1 MFLRNHEE
9 LDKELDHIR
18 HTVIHASDEIN
29 SILENLGESP
39 LAGGASAEAV
49 LKRPNVRY
57 RDLLPFIHPQ
67 GDIPS
72 AKVQQKAEIEIKYE
86 GYLKR
91 QAALAEKLG
100 REDSLALP
108 EDIDYK
114 QIRGLRLEAADKLNR
129 IRPSSFGQAA
139 RISGVNPADLQVLS
153 VWLAKK
159 RRENRG
165 RVDDQ

>member
-1 MFLRNHEE
+1 M
-9 LDKELDHIR
+9 
-18 HTVIHASDEIN
+18 
-29 SILENLGESP
+29 
-39 LAGGASAEAV
+39 

>member
-1 MFLRNHEE
+1 E
-9 LDKELDHIR
+9 LAKELDHIR

-29 SILENLGESP
+29 SVLESLGESP
-39 LAGGASAEAV
+39 LTGGVSAEAM

-57 RDLLPFIHPQ
+57 KDLLPFIHPQ
-67 GDIPS
+67 NDAPS
-72 AKVQQKAEIEIKYE
+72 SKVQQKAEIEIKYE

-91 QAALAEKLG
+91 QSALAEKLG
-100 REDSLALP
+100 REDSMELP

-129 IRPSSFGQAA
+129 IRPSSFGQAS

-153 VWLAKK
+153 VWLAKN
-159 RRENRG
+159 RRAADRRAG
-165 RVDDQ
+165 DDK